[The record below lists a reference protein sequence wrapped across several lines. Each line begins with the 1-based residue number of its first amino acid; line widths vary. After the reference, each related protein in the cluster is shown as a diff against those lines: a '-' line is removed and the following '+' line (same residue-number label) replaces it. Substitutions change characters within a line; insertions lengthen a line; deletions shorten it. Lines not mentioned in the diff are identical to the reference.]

1 MEGFRHRF
9 SGLFS
14 ELYFGT
20 SQRFV
25 EAWLMR
31 SISHSSPRRVLGY
44 DNLLSVALS
53 TQVKMGTGEFN
64 ARMTTHPA
72 EGRGD

>member
-1 MEGFRHRF
+1 
-9 SGLFS
+9 
-14 ELYFGT
+14 
-20 SQRFV
+20 
-25 EAWLMR
+25 MR

-64 ARMTTHPA
+64 ARMTTLDGLASTQRKGVGTRNSNSRFMLQKPA
-72 EGRGD
+72 EASH